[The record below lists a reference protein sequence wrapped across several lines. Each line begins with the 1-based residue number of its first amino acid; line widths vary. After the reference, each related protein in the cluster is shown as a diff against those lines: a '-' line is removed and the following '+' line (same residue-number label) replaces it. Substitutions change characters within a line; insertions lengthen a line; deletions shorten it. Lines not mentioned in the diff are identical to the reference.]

1 MSFATKI
8 LKFSPLGRISLFSY
22 TKNERY
28 INHFVALVT
37 MVVIF
42 CLIVDIALE
51 ISNPILKPSNCFF
64 FMSLLICSNFA
75 DMKKE
80 AFFIYSYQY
89 VVPDGMCPRQAEK
102 YEYSEVK

>member
-42 CLIVDIALE
+42 CRHE
-51 ISNPILKPSNCFF
+51 
-64 FMSLLICSNFA
+64 
-75 DMKKE
+75 KE
-80 AFFIYSYQY
+80 AFLP
-89 VVPDGMCPRQAEK
+89 VDGFK
-102 YEYSEVK
+102 YHSLCGVSGAIICN

>member
-37 MVVIF
+37 LVVIF
-42 CLIVDIALE
+42 CRHE
-51 ISNPILKPSNCFF
+51 
-64 FMSLLICSNFA
+64 
-75 DMKKE
+75 KE
-80 AFFIYSYQY
+80 AFI
-89 VVPDGMCPRQAEK
+89 CN
-102 YEYSEVK
+102 